1 MDYALSL
8 LVRFE
13 LYLLLAL
20 SLNLLVGYAGL
31 VSLCHA
37 AFYGVGAYG
46 TGLLMLRA
54 GLPFAAALPLAVLA
68 TMLLGALV
76 ALPSLRLHDDYFIV
90 ATLAFQNIVYRLLYN
105 WENVTGGARG
115 LSGVPRVDLLGTALP
130 GESLGFALLC
140 TGLSI
145 AVVALFRR
153 LQQSPFGRLLR
164 AVRDDEQA
172 VAALGRSVAACKVK
186 AFLIGSAVA
195 AVAGALLCGLMDTLD
210 PGEFTIAQ
218 SVTVLTALIVGG
230 SGNLAGPLV
239 GAALVVLLPEP
250 LNFVGGGSAALV
262 GEVRQV
268 VFGLLLIVLLRCRP
282 QGVAGVYRFE

>member
-8 LVRFE
+8 LVRLE

-54 GLPFAAALPLAVLA
+54 GLPFALALPLAVLA

-105 WENVTGGARG
+105 WDNVTGGARG
-115 LSGVPRVDLLGTALP
+115 LSGVPRIEFLGAPLP

-140 TGLSI
+140 TGVT
-145 AVVALFRR
+145 VVVVMLFRR

-268 VFGLLLIVLLRCRP
+268 VFGLLLIVLLRFRP